1 MSREVVENAKKARKH
16 RDRAAV
22 FEYITLGAF
31 VALIILLTCA
41 AIAPPPWEVH
51 ESMFRLA
58 DRILAGMGICAGVI
72 ALKYGHDATIA
83 IGNMKIALDGNGDG
97 KVKDESN
104 E

>member
-1 MSREVVENAKKARKH
+1 MSEKVIAEAKKARKM
-16 RDRAAV
+16 RDMAAV
-22 FEYITLGAF
+22 FEWVTVAAF
-31 VALIILLTCA
+31 VALIILLFCA

-51 ESMFRLA
+51 ESMFKVA
-58 DRILAGMGICAGVI
+58 DRILAGMGICAGI
-72 ALKYGHDATIA
+72 TALKYGRDATIA